1 EYKDRIRTTL
11 KYINAS
17 GNQASLLSTLF
28 HIEPVKDNN
37 KEVIGF
43 KVYGCGWGHGVG
55 LSQTGAVGMAEKGA
69 TFEEILKH
77 YYQGIDLEDR
87 Y

>member
-1 EYKDRIRTTL
+1 MY
-11 KYINAS
+11 
-17 GNQASLLSTLF
+17 GG
-28 HIEPVKDNN
+28 
-37 KEVIGF
+37 GF
-43 KVYGCGWGHGVG
+43 GHGVG

-77 YYQGIDLEDR
+77 YYQGIELTTL